1 MAAQDR
7 APLALI
13 TGASSGIGF
22 ELAQI
27 CHEEGMRLVIAAN
40 EPEIDDAQAR
50 LAASGGESVRAL
62 NTDLSTIEGVD
73 ATLASVMRTEG
84 DIDYLF
90 ANAGLG
96 PGHAF
101 VEQDVDDIMKEIETN
116 ITGAVYLLHRVAG
129 AMVARRQGRI
139 LITRSIAGVLPGSF
153 SAVSNGTKA
162 FLDNF
167 AIGLRNEL
175 KDTGVTVTCLMPGPS
190 DTRFFE
196 RADLLDT
203 KAGQDEKDSPADLAR
218 TAFEA
223 LMRGEAGVVHGAGAK
238 LQAALANVLP
248 KTMSA
253 DGAAILA
260 QPGSAKEQ

>member
-96 PGHAF
+96 LGPF
-101 VEQDVDDIMKEIETN
+101 VEQHVDDIMKEIETN

-175 KDTGVTVTCLMPGPS
+175 KDTGVTVTCLMPSPS

-203 KAGQDEKDSPADLAR
+203 KAGQDEKDSLADLAR
-218 TAFEA
+218 TGFEA

-248 KTMSA
+248 NAMSA